1 MAAPVKKYSRKA
13 AGSKAALVSIC
24 QKVSSCPS
32 LLQALLLIAGLACPV
47 LSGEYERVASELCRA
62 AHDHGKTRVAVL
74 PFQNVGKKNALA
86 GGVISEKLVTAVMER
101 GELEVVERT
110 LLASVLREQRLM
122 HSGAVDAGSIK
133 ELGRILGV
141 DALVAGT
148 VMELKDGRFEVN
160 SRLIDTQSARILGAA
175 AAKVE
180 KDWAESFF
188 DDFSMEPA
196 LPRWG
201 SFDIAGPAY
210 GAEAGEPDC
219 GRAAEDMDDLDRA
232 ILDIKARYWAGRL
245 KDRDIERGS
254 LKKNPGSEIRNE
266 LTRQE
271 FYRVLHSHYDDP
283 SMRRVTQSELQRL
296 LETQK
301 QIERVAEACGQS
313 GA

>member
-1 MAAPVKKYSRKA
+1 MSAPVSEYSRPA
-13 AGSKAALVSIC
+13 AGSKPASVRIC
-24 QKVSSCPS
+24 QRLSSASS
-32 LLQALLLIAGLACPV
+32 LLKVLLILGVASGPAAA
-47 LSGEYERVASELCRA
+47 GEYQRVASELCRA
-62 AHDHGKTRVAVL
+62 AQEHGKTRVAIL

-101 GELEVVERT
+101 GGLEVVERT

-148 VMELKDGRFEVN
+148 VMELRDGRFEVN
-160 SRLIDTQSARILGAA
+160 SRLIDTQSARILGVA

-180 KDWAESFF
+180 KEWAESFF
-188 DDFSMEPA
+188 DDFSAEPA
-196 LPRWG
+196 LPSWG
-201 SFDIAGPAY
+201 SFQASGPAY

-232 ILDIKARYWAGRL
+232 VLDIKARYWAGRL
-245 KDRDIERGS
+245 KDRDIARGS
-254 LKKNPGSEIRNE
+254 LKKNPGSEIHNE

-271 FYRVLHSHYDDP
+271 FYRVLRAHYDDP
-283 SMRRVTQSELQRL
+283 GMPRVTAGEFQRL
-296 LETQK
+296 VETQK
-301 QIERVAEACGQS
+301 TIDRVAETCGQS

>member
-1 MAAPVKKYSRKA
+1 VFA
-13 AGSKAALVSIC
+13 
-24 QKVSSCPS
+24 
-32 LLQALLLIAGLACPV
+32 
-47 LSGEYERVASELCRA
+47 GEYERIASELCRA
-62 AHDHGKTRVAVL
+62 AHNHGKTRVAVL

-86 GGVISEKLVTAVMER
+86 GGVISEKLVTAVMEQ

-148 VMELKDGRFEVN
+148 IMELKDGRFEVN
-160 SRLIDTQSARILGAA
+160 SRLIDTENARILGAA

-196 LPRWG
+196 LPSWK
-201 SFDIAGPAY
+201 SFDFAGPAY

-219 GRAAEDMDDLDRA
+219 NRAAEDMDDMDRA

-245 KDRDIERGS
+245 KDHDIERGS
-254 LKKNPGSEIRNE
+254 LKKNPGTEIRNE

-271 FYRVLHSHYDDP
+271 FYRVLHAHYDEP
-283 SMRRVTQSELQRL
+283 GLRRVTQNEFQRL
-296 LETQK
+296 VETQK